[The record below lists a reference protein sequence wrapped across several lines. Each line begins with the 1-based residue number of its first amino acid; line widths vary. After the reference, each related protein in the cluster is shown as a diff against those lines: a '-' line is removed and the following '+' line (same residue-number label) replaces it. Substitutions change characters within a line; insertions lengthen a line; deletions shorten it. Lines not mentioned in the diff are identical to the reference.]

1 MAGNPTL
8 SAIAIGV
15 RVGDVGVK
23 QLYRPLHAA
32 VALSPLLHWLH
43 RGEP

>member
-1 MAGNPTL
+1 MAGSPTL
-8 SAIAIGV
+8 SAIAIRV

-23 QLYRPLHAA
+23 QLCSRLHAA
-32 VALSPLLHWLH
+32 VALSPLPHWLR